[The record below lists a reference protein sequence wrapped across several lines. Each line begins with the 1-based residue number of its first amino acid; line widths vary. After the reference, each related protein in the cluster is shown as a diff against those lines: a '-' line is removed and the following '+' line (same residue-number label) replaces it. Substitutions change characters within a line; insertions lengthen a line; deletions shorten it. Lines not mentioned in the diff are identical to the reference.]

1 MLVSAQLLSKF
12 EYCPLRTVF
21 IILAF
26 YKHNNLSLK
35 ADKSLHLLPLK
46 SSMIL
51 RFKIRHGVLG
61 DEQPYRPHQEA
72 TQSMKLKKFATG
84 ASASPSTKVLHG

>member
-1 MLVSAQLLSKF
+1 MTSEQGS
-12 EYCPLRTVF
+12 
-21 IILAF
+21 
-26 YKHNNLSLK
+26 SLEIYGT
-35 ADKSLHLLPLK
+35 DSWISMNKSLHLLPLK